1 MFDRGIA
8 YMKKKKKR
16 KERLLF
22 DVAICQ
28 ILKLNQA

>member
-8 YMKKKKKR
+8 YMKKKR
-16 KERLLF
+16 KERLLL

>member
-8 YMKKKKKR
+8 YVKKKKR